1 MFPFCSGSLELP
13 SPYKQLGSDSR
24 LATCGSHT
32 QLLPLE
38 RNTPKSFFQRK
49 PSRRLCL
56 KRQRQKLLQLVQSSE
71 ALTGTGLNGSFPRG
85 THVFLPSA
93 SVSAKDGFV
102 GSSTRIPQLG
112 QMKPKRTF
120 PALGG
125 FAPLL
130 AAPSQGSCGRAL
142 STQLK
147 SNREEP
153 PCCNAISN
161 SSCSLGS

>member
-56 KRQRQKLLQLVQSSE
+56 KRQRQKLLQLVQSLE
-71 ALTGTGLNGSFPRG
+71 ALAGTGLNGSFSPRNPF
-85 THVFLPSA
+85 FLPSV
-93 SVSAKDGFV
+93 SVSAKDSFV

-112 QMKPKRTF
+112 QKKPKHTF
-120 PALGG
+120 PDLGG
-125 FAPLL
+125 VTPLL

-147 SNREEP
+147 PNREEP
-153 PCCNAISN
+153 PVAMRYPTVAAA
-161 SSCSLGS
+161 